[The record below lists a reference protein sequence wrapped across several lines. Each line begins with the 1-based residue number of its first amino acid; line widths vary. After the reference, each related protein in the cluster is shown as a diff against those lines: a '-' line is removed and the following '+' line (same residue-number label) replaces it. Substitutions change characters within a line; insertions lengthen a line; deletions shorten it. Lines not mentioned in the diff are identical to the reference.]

1 MLVLTRRAGEKIRI
15 GDEIEVTV
23 LRMSGDRVRIGIDA
37 PREIRV
43 LRTEIAEQEA
53 STTPTNSS

>member
-43 LRTEIAEQEA
+43 LRTEIAEKEA
-53 STTPTNSS
+53 SPTPTNSS